1 MSKHGALIK
10 LVRGLEEET
19 IEITKQIR
27 KDLAQIKYKIKI
39 KNRNK

>member
-1 MSKHGALIK
+1 
-10 LVRGLEEET
+10 LEEET

-39 KNRNK
+39 RNRNK